1 VYLLFDFNRNTLI
14 AAFIIFIILLSVF
27 LYFTGIDL
35 PFLNWLS
42 DIIYN
47 TITPIL
53 NLIYQLVESI
63 EDFFSTL
70 FSIDEVNQEIKDLRQ
85 RNSVLERQI
94 LFLENINRENERL
107 RELLNFKEKVD
118 FKMVGAEVIAKSP
131 SVWEKTITIN
141 RGSKDGLKRR
151 MPVIT
156 YNGYLVG
163 RIENLGRSSAQVR
176 LIIDQDFVVGGIIAR
191 TDSREIGLVRGSG
204 RSDRP
209 NVMDNIAWDADIQQG
224 DVILTSGLSNNFPAG
239 LKIGE
244 VAGVE
249 TDNYGLSQ
257 KAEINLYLN
266 NITLEEVMIITNF
279 NTEENREIISQQ
291 NEGEINNEESEED
304 DGNTENE
311 E

>member
-1 VYLLFDFNRNTLI
+1 MYLLFDFNRNTLI
-14 AAFIIFIILLSVF
+14 SAFIIFIILISVF

-35 PFLNWLS
+35 PLLNWLS

-53 NLIYQLVESI
+53 NLIHHLVESVK
-63 EDFFSTL
+63 DFFRTL

-85 RNSVLERQI
+85 KNSVLERQV
-94 LFLENINRENERL
+94 LFLENINRENKRL
-107 RELLNFKEKVD
+107 RELLDFEEKVD
-118 FKMVGAEVIAKSP
+118 FEMVGAEVIANSP

-141 RGSKDGLKRR
+141 RGSKDGLEKR

-163 RIENLGRSSAQVR
+163 RVENLGRSSAQVR
-176 LIIDQDFVVGGIIAR
+176 LIIDHDFVVGGIIAR

-209 NVMDNIAWDADIQQG
+209 NMMDNIAWDADIQEG
-224 DVILTSGLSNNFPAG
+224 DTVLTSGLSNNFPAG

-257 KAEINLYLN
+257 KSEINLYLN
-266 NITLEEVMIITNF
+266 NITLEEVMVITNF
-279 NTEENREIISQQ
+279 DTEENEELISLQ
-291 NEGEINNEESEED
+291 NEGEINNGESEED